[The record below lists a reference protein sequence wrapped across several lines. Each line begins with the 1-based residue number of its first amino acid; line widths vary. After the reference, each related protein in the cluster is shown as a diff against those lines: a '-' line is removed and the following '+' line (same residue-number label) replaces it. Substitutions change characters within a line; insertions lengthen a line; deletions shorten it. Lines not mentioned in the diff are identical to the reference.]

1 MTQQDDYNWEN
12 ERTAELAQHVEE
24 IRVAVETAR
33 GRTVQSP
40 TFSYLYDQVRHACDM
55 SISMK
60 SDAVAYLANQLQRI
74 LEGALEN
81 SYRFS
86 DHDYRR
92 FNRTM
97 RDLES
102 ELATVVEAPHA
113 AEAQIP
119 LASEDR
125 VLCFVRPRKGAT
137 RELYEQLTYYG
148 MSAVI
153 VHSDRDLKTIVR
165 GTTMV
170 LIIVNVSCIDSDVQW
185 AASLRDMRTSHSE
198 SVRIVI
204 VAEEDTF
211 EARLAGIRAGGDAF
225 SSLPVDLASFMTQI
239 DALSVDGSRDPN
251 HVLVVDDSPEEV
263 ADIALILQRAGMV
276 TSVVTEP
283 SQVFQV
289 LIERKPDLIIM
300 SAELVGCTGAEL
312 AAVIRQQEA
321 FVAVPILFVS
331 SEDDHIAGVETIRS
345 HGDEVIQKPLEAD
358 RLVQSVSVRLK
369 RSRDMRF
376 LMERDSL
383 TGLLNHTNLKESL
396 ATEIQRAQRIGT
408 SVSFAMVDIDH
419 FKNVNDTH
427 GHLIGDRVLRSLAR
441 LLEERLRKTDTVGR
455 YGGEEFGVV
464 FFNTDVFDAAATMNR
479 IRDAFSRSPHQLSE
493 SEFTVSF
500 SCGVASFPEYRTA
513 SALTAAADRA
523 LYTAKQGGRNRVV
536 SA

>member
-1 MTQQDDYNWEN
+1 VSQQDDYNWEN
-12 ERTAELAQHVEE
+12 ERTAELAQRLEQ
-24 IRVAVETAR
+24 IRVAVDTAR

-40 TFSYLYDQVRHACDM
+40 TFSYLYDQVRHACDA
-55 SISMK
+55 SSSMK

-102 ELATVVEAPHA
+102 ELAGVADESHV
-113 AEAQIP
+113 AEARVP
-119 LASEDR
+119 LTGEDR
-125 VLCFVRPRKGAT
+125 ILCFVRPQRGPT
-137 RELYEQLTYYG
+137 RELYDQLTYYG

-153 VHSDRDLKTIVR
+153 VRSEHDLATIIR
-165 GTTMV
+165 GSAMA
-170 LIIVNVSCIDSDVQW
+170 LIIVNASCIESDL
-185 AASLRDMRTSHSE
+185 AASLRDIRSVHAD
-198 SVRIVI
+198 SVRIVV

-211 EARLAGIRAGGDAF
+211 EARLTGIRAGGDAF
-225 SSLPVDLASFMTQI
+225 ASLPVDLASFMTQI
-239 DALSVDGSRDPN
+239 DSLSIDGNRDPN
-251 HVLVVDDSPEEV
+251 HVLVVDDSPGEV

-283 SQVFQV
+283 PHVFQV

-321 FVAVPILFVS
+321 FVAVPVLFVS
-331 SEDDHIAGVETIRS
+331 SEDDHVASVEAIQAN
-345 HGDEVIQKPLEAD
+345 GDEVIRKPLDAD
-358 RLVQSVSVRLK
+358 RLVQSVTVRLK
-369 RSRDMRF
+369 RSRDARF

-419 FKNVNDTH
+419 FKNVNDTY
-427 GHLIGDRVLRSLAR
+427 GHLIGDRVLRGLAR

-479 IRDAFSRSPHQLSE
+479 IRDAFSRAPHQLSD

-513 SALTAAADRA
+513 AALTAAADRA
-523 LYTAKQGGRNRVV
+523 LYTAKQSGRNRVV